1 MGNLDGRSTHNHR
14 SATEAPTMLVLSRKI
29 NERILIGD
37 SIVLT
42 IVQVQGS
49 TVRIGIEAPPEV
61 AIVREELL
69 RKLAAD
75 DDGRALAVAR

>member
-1 MGNLDGRSTHNHR
+1 
-14 SATEAPTMLVLSRKI
+14 MLVLSRKI

-69 RKLAAD
+69 RKLAAA
-75 DDGRALAVAR
+75 DDGRPLPVAR